1 MVEDRLLIRRFNAGD
16 TAALRRI
23 YEKYRP
29 DLLSVAAALLND
41 AAAVE
46 DVLHDV
52 FVGFASQAGR
62 FELKG
67 SLKGYLAV
75 CIANRARN
83 VNRQGRRI
91 GPERLIEAGLR
102 PSRQPDSAEATARTE
117 QFLIVTSALAQLPHE
132 QRQVVVLHVLGSLR
146 FRQIAS
152 QAGEPIN
159 TIRSRYRYGL
169 RRLQSLL
176 DGQVEL

>member
-1 MVEDRLLIRRFNAGD
+1 MLEDILLIRRFNAGD
-16 TAALRRI
+16 TSALRRI

-62 FELKG
+62 LELKG
-67 SLKGYLAV
+67 SLKGYLAICV
-75 CIANRARN
+75 ANRARN

-91 GPERLIEAGLR
+91 GPERLIEAGSR
-102 PSRQPDSAEATARTE
+102 PSQQQDSAEATAHSE
-117 QFLIVTSALAQLPHE
+117 QCLIVTSALAQLPHE
-132 QRQVVVLHVLGSLR
+132 QRQAIVLHVVGSLR
-146 FRQIAS
+146 FREIAHRT
-152 QAGEPIN
+152 GESIN
-159 TIRSRYRYGL
+159 TVRSRYRYGL
-169 RRLQSLL
+169 RKLQSLL